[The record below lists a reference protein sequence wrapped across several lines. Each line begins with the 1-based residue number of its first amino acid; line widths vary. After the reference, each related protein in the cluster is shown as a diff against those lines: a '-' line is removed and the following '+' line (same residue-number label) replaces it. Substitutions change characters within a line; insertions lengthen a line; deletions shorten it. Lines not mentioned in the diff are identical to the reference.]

1 MLGSYLPYINF
12 PLSICVFFSP
22 GEKFKVETKTIAVD
36 FTLEDIYDK
45 IRTSLAGLE
54 TGVLGLYLCHIY
66 RFFLY
71 LLISTVFILNVRC
84 STGGLTSERKIVL
97 LIQMIIR

>member
-1 MLGSYLPYINF
+1 M
-12 PLSICVFFSP
+12 
-22 GEKFKVETKTIAVD
+22 ETKTIAID

-54 TGVLGLYLCHIY
+54 IGVLGLYLCHIY

-84 STGGLTSERKIVL
+84 STGGLTSERKIVM

>member
-1 MLGSYLPYINF
+1 M
-12 PLSICVFFSP
+12 CFFFP
-22 GEKFKVETKTIAVD
+22 GEKFKVETKTIAID

-54 TGVLGLYLCHIY
+54 IGVLGLYLCHIY

-84 STGGLTSERKIVL
+84 STGGLTSERKIVM